1 MDLRAIYLPDLAFD
15 PKEGSFIFEYDINT
29 NTFKMVTDEE
39 IQYDLECVIEDENFM
54 VFTSQIT
61 CDNWYPY
68 DKENTVESGDVD
80 IIDKKNVNKI
90 IEKLKAERNKL
101 I

>member
-1 MDLRAIYLPDLAFD
+1 MDLRAIYIPDLAFS
-15 PKEGSFIFEYDINT
+15 PKEGGFIFEYYIDT
-29 NTFKMVTDEE
+29 NTFKMIIDEE

-61 CDNWYPY
+61 CDSWYPY
-68 DKENTVESGDVD
+68 DEEHTVKSGDVD
-80 IIDKKNVNKI
+80 FIDKKDIYKI
-90 IEKLKAERNKL
+90 IEQIKKERSD